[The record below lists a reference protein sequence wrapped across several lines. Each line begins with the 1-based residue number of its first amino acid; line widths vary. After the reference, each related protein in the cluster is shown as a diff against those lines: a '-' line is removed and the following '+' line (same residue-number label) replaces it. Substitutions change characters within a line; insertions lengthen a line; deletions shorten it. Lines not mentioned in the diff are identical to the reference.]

1 LTHLLHL
8 VAAALGSSQL
18 SPTPMSAWIGSAQR
32 GRSREQ
38 QVLDQRSKDRPP
50 TVRERSREQH
60 GLGSCGQGETK
71 RSRKSRE
78 EQNLGTSGGLEEGG
92 DIQQSRQRREAASR
106 AERSRAR
113 VRGRC
118 GREGDGP
125 ARAWEVGKGR
135 GALMG

>member
-1 LTHLLHL
+1 L
-8 VAAALGSSQL
+8 VRLSSALR
-18 SPTPMSAWIGSAQR
+18 PSAWIGSAQR

-71 RSRKSRE
+71 RSKKSRE

-92 DIQQSRQRREAASR
+92 DVQQSRQRREAASR
-106 AERSRAR
+106 AERSRDR
-113 VRGRC
+113 VRGRW

-135 GALMG
+135 EGEP